1 MRLICRQY
9 RRVTGAN
16 LPFVY
21 ITLHVK
27 GTCHRRGD
35 LYSQQNALERQQF
48 GSRRDSRQTRQIGD
62 NSADSRQE
70 TDKPADSKPHLTRQQ
85 LQTQETACST
95 SADSRQPSEVRQT
108 TWLYTSSTPAGEAGP
123 SLPDGGGRRSF
134 QKKEEGNGRKFNRE
148 ENSTC
153 SSRA

>member
-27 GTCHRRGD
+27 GTCHTQGD
-35 LYSQQNALERQQF
+35 LYSQQNTRLKDSNSADRRQQT
-48 GSRRDSRQTRQIGD
+48 DTRQIGD

-70 TDKPADSKPHLTRQQ
+70 TSDNKPADSKPHLTRQQ

-134 QKKEEGNGRKFNRE
+134 QKKEEGNGRKFNME
-148 ENSTC
+148 ENST
-153 SSRA
+153 

>member
-27 GTCHRRGD
+27 GTCHTQGD

-48 GSRRDSRQTRQIGD
+48 R
-62 NSADSRQE
+62 RQE
-70 TDKPADSKPHLTRQQ
+70 TADRYTANKTIQQTVDRKHQTTRRQTVKPHLTRQQ

-148 ENSTC
+148 ENST
-153 SSRA
+153 